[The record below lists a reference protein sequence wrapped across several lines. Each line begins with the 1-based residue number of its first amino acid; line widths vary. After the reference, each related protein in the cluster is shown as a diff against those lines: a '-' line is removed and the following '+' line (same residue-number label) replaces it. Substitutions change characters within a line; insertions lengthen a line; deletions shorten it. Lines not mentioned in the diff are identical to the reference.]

1 MLAEIEQKKI
11 RTIRKLLTRKAY
23 LANVFIEF
31 IQLIAKKLFGGTFQA
46 NSKMDCA
53 SKRNWT

>member
-11 RTIRKLLTRKAY
+11 RTIRKLLTRKDY

-31 IQLIAKKLFGGTFQA
+31 IQLIAEKSFGGTFQA
-46 NSKMDCA
+46 NHSKMDL
-53 SKRNWT
+53 SEF